1 MRVVITGA
9 TGFIGSAV
17 VNSLARTRDAAA
29 DHLHLTAIGR
39 SSGRAATTPC
49 DDWHHADLA
58 DPDSLSRSCE
68 GADVLLHLGGTL
80 GPDPQT
86 CHTVNVA
93 GTAALMREARR
104 ARVGRIVHLS
114 TAAVYGKGP
123 HHGPDIGEVE
133 PAPVSAASATRLQ
146 AERYALDAGATV
158 LRPGLVLGRGDRWV
172 IPALH
177 ELTARVPALWGGGR
191 ARLSAVVVER
201 LAALVTALALR
212 PGPTPAGV
220 FHASH
225 PQPVTVGQLLT
236 ALAGLGVL
244 PPVTEPWPWDRC
256 LTAFHATHGTRS
268 ERQFHLLAQDHWY
281 RSDTIWK
288 AAAQDPG
295 PPPQQDLEPSAAWY
309 RDLVTAG

>member
-9 TGFIGSAV
+9 TGFIGLAV
-17 VNSLARTRDAAA
+17 LNSLARARDAAA
-29 DHLHLTAIGR
+29 DRLHLTAVGR
-39 SSGRAATTPC
+39 TPGPAATARC
-49 DDWHHADLA
+49 DDWHLADLA
-58 DPDSLSRSCE
+58 DPASLARSCE
-68 GADVLLHLGGTL
+68 DADVLLHLGGTL
-80 GPDPQT
+80 SPDART

-123 HHGPDIGEVE
+123 HHGLDVGEIE
-133 PAPVSAASATRLQ
+133 PAPVSAASASRLQ

-172 IPALH
+172 IPALN
-177 ELTARVPALWGGGR
+177 ELTARVPALWDGGR
-191 ARLSAVVVER
+191 ARVSAVVVER

-212 PGPTPAGV
+212 PGPVPAGV

-225 PQPVTVGQLLT
+225 PQPVTTGQLLT
-236 ALAGLGVL
+236 ALASLGVL
-244 PPVTEPWPWDRC
+244 RPVTAPWPWEQC
-256 LTAFHATHGTRS
+256 LTAFHATQGTCS
-268 ERQFHLLAQDHWY
+268 ERQFHLLAQEHWY

-295 PPPQQDLEPSAAWY
+295 PPPHRDLEPSAPWY
-309 RDLVTAG
+309 RDLVAAG